1 MMISGRTSVT
11 GIIGWPV
18 DHSLSPIMHNAAYDA
33 LSLDYCYVP
42 FPVRPENLADA
53 ANAIRALSIKGIN
66 VTIPHKE
73 RILAYLDEIDTDA
86 TRIGA
91 VNTIVNREG
100 RLVGFNTDGKGFLQS
115 LGERDIDPSGK
126 DILIIGAGGAARA
139 VGFALVVAANSVSFT
154 GRTRER
160 VDRLVSDL
168 RNLKSAVF
176 THDET
181 RDLSSY
187 QIIINA
193 TPLGLRP
200 DDPLPLDP
208 SALSAGQIVCDL
220 IYRRTRLIEE
230 AAERGCVVLDG
241 LGMLLW
247 QGVFAFELWTG
258 VKPDP
263 DVMRRALARAISQS

>member
-1 MMISGRTSVT
+1 MMISGRTAVT

-53 ANAIRALSIKGIN
+53 ANAIRALSIKGVN

-73 RILAYLDEIDTDA
+73 RIMAYLDEIDTDA

-100 RLVGFNTDGKGFLQS
+100 RLVGFNTDGRGFLQS

-139 VGFALVVAANSVSFT
+139 VGFALVAAANSVSFT

-160 VDRLVSDL
+160 VEKLVGDL
-168 RNLKSAVF
+168 RNLKSSVF

-193 TPLGLRP
+193 TPLGLHP

-208 SALSAGQIVCDL
+208 STLSEGQIVCDL

-230 AAERGCVVLDG
+230 ASERGCVVLDG

-263 DVMRRALARAISQS
+263 DVMRRALARAIPLS